1 MSGSM
6 APTIDTGDVVVLKR
20 LERPARLG
28 DIVSIPVPEE
38 ARARFGYP
46 PVVIHRI
53 VAIDA
58 TGAVTTKG
66 DARKEPDPFSVP
78 STALTTR
85 VVASVPAAGRA
96 LAFLGSPLGLLW
108 LVGGAGMLLGLPL
121 LERHRDGQRRVQG
134 ERDGLQAALE
144 AVTAELAALRA
155 DEIDHEA
162 RLTAEAAARHAAAEA
177 HQQALARAAEERQLS
192 ALAAEA
198 HQQALAEAAAA
209 QAQLRDATA
218 AFARH
223 LEELPALIERAI
235 ADAFASAAPAPPP
248 PPVPEPVPAAR
259 ARRAEEAHAGSL
271 RQVRP
276 RLDGRADTR
285 PAGRPAA
292 EGRLGLAAV
301 RSGRATPVRASRE
314 HVLRVALSGFSYERA
329 DSHDARYDPRAWNR
343 TGSTMSR
350 PGSWRSPP
358 SRVRRGSHGGWAP
371 PCSP

>member
-1 MSGSM
+1 MSPTVLLADPSVRLAGVRPRRRYVRVARRRTRVRWTRLLLGALLLAAALGLAFLQTWPPLATVMSGSM

-20 LERPARLG
+20 LERPARAG

-121 LERHRDGQRRVQG
+121 LERYRDAQRRVQG

-155 DEIDHEA
+155 DETGREADAADREA
-162 RLTAEAAARHAAAEA
+162 RLAAEAAAGPAT
-177 HQQALARAAEERQLS
+177 
-192 ALAAEA
+192 AEA
-198 HQQALAEAAAA
+198 HQQALAEAAVA
-209 QAQLRDATA
+209 QAHLRDVTA

-248 PPVPEPVPAAR
+248 PPVPEPVPA
-259 ARRAEEAHAGSL
+259 L
-271 RQVRP
+271 V
-276 RLDGRADTR
+276 
-285 PAGRPAA
+285 PAA
-292 EGRLGLAAV
+292 PKQPTPDLFAGFVPASTAKPIPDLLGVLQLKAAW
-301 RSGRATPVRASRE
+301 
-314 HVLRVALSGFSYERA
+314 
-329 DSHDARYDPRAWNR
+329 D
-343 TGSTMSR
+343 
-350 PGSWRSPP
+350 SPP
-358 SRVRRGSHGGWAP
+358 PDLAMRRRFAP
-371 PCSP
+371 PVNTFFA